1 MTEEVNKY
9 KINQPETPFPMRG
22 DLAKREPAW
31 LKSWTDKKLYQRIRA
46 SRKGKTKFILHDGPP
61 YANGDIHIG
70 HAVNK
75 ILKDIIVKS
84 KTFAGYDA
92 PYVPG
97 WDCHGLPIELVV
109 EKAHGKNIDPAKFR
123 ELCRAYAA
131 EQVEKQKKDF
141 IRLGVLGDWDNPYLT
156 MDFKTEADIMR
167 ALGTIQENGYLYQ
180 GSKPVHWCVDCGS
193 ALAEAEVEYEDVNSP
208 AIDVGFKVVD
218 NTAIKRNFRP
228 FQIISDEDQKRLVSD
243 KEFDEALRNYQA
255 YAVIWTTTPW
265 TLPANQAVCVNTQV
279 DYALVEANQ
288 KLYILASNLV
298 DSAMKRYGIENYKCI
313 ATSWGGGD
321 LELDPDFVQS
331 EENTFGLNP
340 FPLHHPFETRQVP
353 LISGDH
359 VTTEAGTGLVHTAA
373 AHGNDDWLVMK
384 ANYPN
389 EKPRILM
396 GGDGK
401 FFNSDLVEFEAIR
414 GLFYKKANDVIL
426 DKLQENGVLFSP
438 RDATIRHSFPHCWR
452 HKTPLMQLATHQ
464 WFIGMDQHWCTRI
477 VKRVHDLTSGKLD
490 SNETIMERAIPSFS
504 IRQYSNSRENGKLV
518 SFSEERYRDND
529 LNMRVRSLKAVENTQ
544 FFPAWGR
551 ARLEAMIKNRPDW
564 CVSRQRNWGVPMPF
578 FVHKETG
585 EPHPQTA
592 DLLEAACLLVEKTG
606 VEAWFSLD
614 EAAFLQANTSADSRA
629 INGEYKKV
637 TYTLDV
643 WFDSGATHAAVL
655 KKRPELNYP
664 ADMYLEGSDQ
674 HRGWFQSSLLTGCAI
689 DGRAP
694 YKALLT
700 HGFVVDGAGHKM
712 SKSKGNVVAPQ
723 KVMEQYGADILRLW
737 VAATD
742 YSGELNISD
751 EILKRVADSYRKI
764 RNTAKF
770 LLANIAD
777 FDAKKDLLKVDEWLE
792 IDRYALYLTQKLQTE
807 VLADYDRYEFHLA
820 VQKLVSFCSDDLGAF
835 YLDIL
840 KDRLYTSGENSFERR
855 AAQSALH
862 HITHTFMRLI
872 APILSFT
879 ADEIWAALNLGEDK
893 SVFEEL
899 WYDLPAHGLQAN
911 RIAAWAAI
919 IAARADAAKEIEVLR
934 SAGQVGSSL
943 QAELEFHATEASFV
957 AMNSLGDD
965 LRFVTITSSAKVVKV
980 AKESEQKIVV
990 TASKYKKCE
999 RCWHY
1004 VSDVGSDAEHS
1015 TICKRCVTNLFGKP
1029 ARRKYA

>member
-1 MTEEVNKY
+1 MTEENKDTKY
-9 KINQPETPFPMRG
+9 QINQPETPFPMRG

-31 LKSWTDKKLYQRIRA
+31 LKSWTDKQLYQRIRA
-46 SRKGKTKFILHDGPP
+46 SRKGAKKFILHDGPP

-75 ILKDIIVKS
+75 ILKDIIIKA
-84 KTFAGYDA
+84 KTLDGFDA

-109 EKAHGKNIDPAKFR
+109 EKTHGKNIAPAKFR

-141 IRLGVLGDWDNPYLT
+141 CRLGVLGDWDNPYLT
-156 MDFKTEADIMR
+156 MDYQTEADIMR
-167 ALGTIQENGYLYQ
+167 ALGEIQANGYLYQ

-218 NTAIKRNFRP
+218 N
-228 FQIISDEDQKRLVSD
+228 V
-243 KEFDEALRNYQA
+243 ALGNA
-255 YAVIWTTTPW
+255 LGLNITGETYAVIWTTTPW
-265 TLPANQAVCVNTQV
+265 TLPANQAVAVNPNV
-279 DYALVEANQ
+279 DYFLIKTLKGN
-288 KLYILASNLV
+288 LILAHNLYV
-298 DSAMKRYGIENYKCI
+298 NALDRYNLSESYEKI
-313 ATSWGGGD
+313 A
-321 LELDPDFVQS
+321 DFQGVKISGQ
-331 EENTFGLNP
+331 L
-340 FPLHHPFETRQVP
+340 LQHPFDNRQVP
-353 LISGDH
+353 IICGEH

-373 AHGNDDWLVMK
+373 AHGNDDWLVMR

-401 FFNSDLVEFEAIR
+401 FFDSDKVEFEAIR
-414 GLFYKKANDVIL
+414 GLSRQDANKIIL
-426 DKLQENGVLFSP
+426 AKMTENGTLLNSA
-438 RDATIRHSFPHCWR
+438 RLNHSFPHCWR

-464 WFIGMDQHWCTRI
+464 WFVGINAVGT
-477 VKRVHDLTSGKLD
+477 
-490 SNETIMERAIPSFS
+490 PSPAGG
-504 IRQYSNSRENGKLV
+504 RGAGGEGV
-518 SFSEERYRDND
+518 SLRGLAN
-529 LNMRVRSLKAVENTQ
+529 NAVDATE

-585 EPHPQTA
+585 EPHPQTQE
-592 DLLEAACLLVEKTG
+592 LLDAACLLVEKTG

-614 EAAFLQANTSADSRA
+614 EAAFLQANTDVASQA
-629 INGEYKKV
+629 INNQYKKV

-655 KKRPELNYP
+655 KRRPELNFP
-664 ADMYLEGSDQ
+664 ADLYLEGSDQ

-689 DGRAP
+689 DGIAP

-723 KVMEQYGADILRLW
+723 KVMDTYGADILRLW
-737 VAATD
+737 AASTD
-742 YSGELNISD
+742 YSGELTISD

-777 FDAKKDLLKVDEWLE
+777 FDASKDLQPVENWLE

-807 VLADYDRYEFHLA
+807 VLADYEKYEFHLA

-840 KDRLYTSGENSFERR
+840 KDRLYTSGENSAARR

-879 ADEIWAALNLGEDK
+879 ADEIWHTLNLGEDK
-893 SVFEEL
+893 SVFEDV
-899 WYDLPAHGLQAN
+899 WYNIPAHGLQAN
-911 RIAAWAAI
+911 RIAAWGAI
-919 IAARADAAKEIEVLR
+919 IVARADAAKQIEVLR
-934 SAGQVGSSL
+934 AAGEVGSSL
-943 QAELEFHATEASFV
+943 QAELEFYAPESTFEALHR
-957 AMNSLGDD
+957 LGDD
-965 LRFVTITSSAKVVKV
+965 LRFVTITSRAKVYKV
-980 AKESEQKIVV
+980 ATQAEQKILVKP
-990 TASKYKKCE
+990 SQHKKCE

-1004 VSDVGSDAEHS
+1004 VASVGEHADHP
-1015 TICKRCVTNLFGKP
+1015 TICGRCVSNLLGTGE
-1029 ARRKYA
+1029 ARKYA